1 MKQWKRLTSVLLVLG
16 MVLGLMPLSAF
27 AAEPAKKPFTE
38 FTEVVDGNTYTYMPL
53 DDDTVELTGF
63 DPKATAANVVIP
75 STATSDGKKYS
86 VTSIGTDAFSWCTA
100 LTTVNLGNSV
110 VSIGTGAF
118 GMCTALTTVN
128 FGNSV
133 DSIGD
138 SAFAYC
144 TSLESVTLPDSIVS
158 IGAGA
163 FSSCTQLDSVTIP
176 SRVQTIGHSAFD
188 YGILSSKTKLGE
200 LHYTGTKAQWD
211 ELMNK
216 EISYTDDEGS
226 HTGSTRDLN
235 PMLKNPENFDY
246 AHTVSFDYGGKA
258 EGTSKVVEYEGT
270 VTPPDDPTADGYQ
283 FEGWYTQKNGGELF
297 NFTQPIKEDVT
308 VYAHWSEVKPDR
320 TVYFDCGNQAAESTK
335 VVVQHG
341 EKVTPPADPKADG
354 YRFEGWYTQENGGEP
369 FDFNQEITEDV
380 KVYAH
385 WSKVETN
392 HTVYFNCGGK
402 AEGSTKVVQYGEKVT
417 PPANPTADGYQFEGW
432 YTQEN
437 GGVPFDFEQDI
448 TKDVTVYA
456 HWSEVKPDRTV
467 YFDCGSQ
474 AKGFSMVVQYE
485 GTVTQPADPKADGY
499 RFEGW
504 YTQENGD
511 EKFDFRQPIK
521 EDVTVYAHWSEVKPE
536 PNPEPNPEPTPEPTP
551 TPTPTPDP
559 DTDTAK
565 EYTLTEKDGSLVRVT
580 VEENGATVDI
590 TKNVVLQKQGTTQIG
605 KIPAGA
611 MVTVA
616 ANAAPEGMVF
626 AQWNISDPAL
636 MGDPD
641 VVHTSQT
648 MTFPMP
654 QADVTVEAMYES
666 AENARETELLGSAAM
681 IGAVGISAVVLA
693 YQAHQLGTELY
704 LRYLLPSGAALP
716 QNRIQLAEL
725 LWRNAGEPVPDVN
738 AMYEDIDLNEE
749 AAQQAAQWALENE
762 LMELPDEEH
771 TGQFKPDEQISYGE
785 AIRAWKKAQQL
796 KTAE

>member
-297 NFTQPIKEDVT
+297 NFTQPIKE
-308 VYAHWSEVKPDR
+308 
-320 TVYFDCGNQAAESTK
+320 
-335 VVVQHG
+335 
-341 EKVTPPADPKADG
+341 
-354 YRFEGWYTQENGGEP
+354 
-369 FDFNQEITEDV
+369 
-380 KVYAH
+380 
-385 WSKVETN
+385 
-392 HTVYFNCGGK
+392 
-402 AEGSTKVVQYGEKVT
+402 
-417 PPANPTADGYQFEGW
+417 
-432 YTQEN
+432 
-437 GGVPFDFEQDI
+437 
-448 TKDVTVYA
+448 DVTVYA

>member
-1 MKQWKRLTSVLLVLG
+1 M
-16 MVLGLMPLSAF
+16 
-27 AAEPAKKPFTE
+27 
-38 FTEVVDGNTYTYMPL
+38 
-53 DDDTVELTGF
+53 
-63 DPKATAANVVIP
+63 
-75 STATSDGKKYS
+75 
-86 VTSIGTDAFSWCTA
+86 
-100 LTTVNLGNSV
+100 
-110 VSIGTGAF
+110 
-118 GMCTALTTVN
+118 
-128 FGNSV
+128 
-133 DSIGD
+133 
-138 SAFAYC
+138 
-144 TSLESVTLPDSIVS
+144 
-158 IGAGA
+158 
-163 FSSCTQLDSVTIP
+163 
-176 SRVQTIGHSAFD
+176 
-188 YGILSSKTKLGE
+188 E
-200 LHYTGTKAQWD
+200 LHYTGTQEQWD
-211 ELMNK
+211 GLAKKYDFEN
-216 EISYTDDEGS
+216 I
-226 HTGSTRDLN
+226 N
-235 PMLKNPENFDY
+235 PLLYKPKNFDC

-258 EGTSKVVEYEGT
+258 EGTSKVVEYEGI
-270 VTPPDDPTADGYQ
+270 VTPPD
-283 FEGWYTQKNGGELF
+283 N
-297 NFTQPIKEDVT
+297 
-308 VYAHWSEVKPDR
+308 
-320 TVYFDCGNQAAESTK
+320 
-335 VVVQHG
+335 
-341 EKVTPPADPKADG
+341 PKADG

-417 PPANPTADGYQFEGW
+417 PPANPKADGYRFEGW

-437 GGVPFDFEQDI
+437 GGELFNFNQAI
-448 TKDVTVYA
+448 TEDVTVYA
-456 HWSEVKPDRTV
+456 HWSEVKPDPTV
-467 YFDCGSQ
+467 SFDCGGKAEGTS
-474 AKGFSMVVQYE
+474 KVVQHG
-485 GTVTQPADPKADGY
+485 GTVTPPDDPKADGY

-504 YTQENGD
+504 YTQENGG
-511 EKFDFRQPIK
+511 EPFDFNQEIT
-521 EDVTVYAHWSEVKPE
+521 EDVKVYAHWSEVKPD
-536 PNPEPNPEPTPEPTP
+536 PKPEPKPEP

-565 EYTLTEKDGSLVRVT
+565 EYTLTEKDGSLVCVT
-580 VEENGATVDI
+580 VVENGTTVDI
-590 TKNVVLQKQGTTQIG
+590 TKNVELKKEGTTQIG

-641 VVHTSQT
+641 VAHTSQT
-648 MTFPMP
+648 MKFSMP
-654 QADVTVEAMYES
+654 AADVTIEAMYES

-704 LRYLLPSGAALP
+704 LKYLLPSGAAIP

-738 AMYEDIDLNEE
+738 AAYEDIGLNEE
-749 AAQQAAQWALENE
+749 VAQQAAQWAVENE

-771 TGQFKPDEQISYGE
+771 TEQFKPDEQISYGE

>member
-1 MKQWKRLTSVLLVLG
+1 MKRLKRLTSILLVLG
-16 MVLGLMPLSAF
+16 LVLGLMPLSAF
-27 AAEPAKKPFTE
+27 AAEPAKKPFTK
-38 FTEVVDGNTYTYMPL
+38 FTEEVDGNTYTYMPL
-53 DDDTVELTGF
+53 NDSTVKLTGF
-63 DPKATAANVVIP
+63 STTAAAANVEIP
-75 STATSDGKKYS
+75 STATLNGKVYS
-86 VTSIGTDAFSWCTA
+86 VVSIGDSAFIGCTALKSVRFEASIKSIGSHAFAYCTALKSVQFEAPIESIGDGAFLECTELGEVELPASIISIGTAAFLGCAKWE
-100 LTTVNLGNSV
+100 TVKLGNSV
-110 VSIGTGAF
+110 VSIGE
-118 GMCTALTTVN
+118 N
-128 FGNSV
+128 
-133 DSIGD
+133 
-138 SAFAYC
+138 AFALC
-144 TSLESVTLPDSIVS
+144 KNLK
-158 IGAGA
+158 
-163 FSSCTQLDSVTIP
+163 SVTIP
-176 SRVQTIGHSAFD
+176 SSVQTIGAHAFSF
-188 YGILSSKTKLGE
+188 GPGGEGKQLVE
-200 LHYTGTKAQWD
+200 LHYTGTQEQWD
-211 ELMNK
+211 GLAKKYDFEN
-216 EISYTDDEGS
+216 I
-226 HTGSTRDLN
+226 N
-235 PMLKNPENFDY
+235 PLLYKPKNFDC

-258 EGTSKVVEYEGT
+258 EGTSKVVEYEGI
-270 VTPPDDPTADGYQ
+270 VTPPD
-283 FEGWYTQKNGGELF
+283 N
-297 NFTQPIKEDVT
+297 
-308 VYAHWSEVKPDR
+308 
-320 TVYFDCGNQAAESTK
+320 
-335 VVVQHG
+335 
-341 EKVTPPADPKADG
+341 PKADG

-417 PPANPTADGYQFEGW
+417 PPANPKADGYRVEGW

-437 GGVPFDFEQDI
+437 GGELFNFNQAI
-448 TKDVTVYA
+448 TEDVTVYA
-456 HWSEVKPDRTV
+456 HWSEVKPDPTV
-467 YFDCGSQ
+467 SFDCGGKAEGTS
-474 AKGFSMVVQYE
+474 KVVQHG
-485 GTVTQPADPKADGY
+485 GTVTPPDDPKADGY

-504 YTQENGD
+504 YTQENGG
-511 EKFDFRQPIK
+511 EPFDFNQEIT
-521 EDVTVYAHWSEVKPE
+521 EDVKVYAHWSEVKPD
-536 PNPEPNPEPTPEPTP
+536 PKPEPKPEP

-565 EYTLTEKDGSLVRVT
+565 EYTLTEKDGSLVCVT
-580 VEENGATVDI
+580 VVENGTTVDI
-590 TKNVVLQKQGTTQIG
+590 TKNVELKKEGTTQIG

-641 VVHTSQT
+641 VAHTSQT
-648 MTFPMP
+648 MKFSMP
-654 QADVTVEAMYES
+654 AADVTIEAMYES

-704 LRYLLPSGAALP
+704 LKYLLPSGAAIP

-738 AMYEDIDLNEE
+738 AAYEDIGLNEE
-749 AAQQAAQWALENE
+749 VAQQAAQWAVENE

-771 TGQFKPDEQISYGE
+771 TEQFKPDEQISYGE